1 MSYGDEI
8 MACGQALS
16 LARETGKRV
25 RIVDARGKR
34 RWDDLWRNIPE
45 ILHPRERVIDYA
57 VLRNGVGARPYLDY
71 TNWDGIRATHT
82 GWRAQ
87 DHIGR
92 IVFDESEIEFAEKAC
107 RGFGPFVLIEPNIA
121 KASATVRWDSNPNK
135 QWGRSRWQELVRLVK
150 LPAVQVGAK
159 GTEVLDGVYF
169 IPTESFRLGAAVLQR
184 AALSILPEGGLHH
197 AAAAL
202 GRRAVVLFG
211 GVISPSTTGYP
222 FHINIT
228 RGEPCRMLVPCKHCE
243 QTWQTISPEEVAGHA
258 SSLLASSPGQ
268 SRV

>member
-25 RIVDARGKR
+25 RIVDAGGKR

-45 ILHPRERVIDYA
+45 IIHPRDRVRDCS

-71 TNWDGIRATHT
+71 TNEDGIRASHT
-82 GWRAQ
+82 GWRAR

-92 IVFDESEIEFAEKAC
+92 IVFDADEIEFAEKAC
-107 RGFGPFVLIEPNIA
+107 HGFGSFILIEPNVA

-135 QWGRSRWQELVRLVK
+135 QWGRDRWQQLVRLMK
-150 LPAVQVGAK
+150 LPVVQVGAN
-159 GTEVLDGVYF
+159 GTEVLDGAYF
-169 IPTESFRLGAAVLQR
+169 IPTATFRLGAAVLQR
-184 AALSILPEGGLHH
+184 ATLSILPESGLHH

-202 GRRAVVLFG
+202 GKKAVVLFG
-211 GVISPSTTGYP
+211 GLISPETTGYP
-222 FHINIT
+222 FHINIS

-243 QTWQTISPEEVAGHA
+243 EIWQTISPEEVADRA
-258 SSLLASSPGQ
+258 SELLASPPG
-268 SRV
+268 